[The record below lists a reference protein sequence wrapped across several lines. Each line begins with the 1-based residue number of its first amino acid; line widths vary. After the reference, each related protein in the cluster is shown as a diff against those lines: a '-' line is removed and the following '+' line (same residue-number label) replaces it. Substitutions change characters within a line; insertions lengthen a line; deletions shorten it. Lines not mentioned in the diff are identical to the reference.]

1 MAFDTKV
8 PPPTQEKYQ
17 FEGGGGGILSLR
29 EKKSITLNSG
39 KEVSAPQIIQG
50 REFMARDITSFMY
63 RLIRGREFTIFSLFS
78 VLPHFRFPSLS
89 L

>member
-17 FEGGGGGILSLR
+17 FEGGGWGVILSIR
-29 EKKSITLNSG
+29 EKKPITLNSG

-50 REFMARDITSFMY
+50 REFMARDITS
-63 RLIRGREFTIFSLFS
+63 LCID
-78 VLPHFRFPSLS
+78 
-89 L
+89 